1 MARYAL
7 AGVSVFRSI
16 TCLAGGVGAARF
28 LQGLANVFPQE
39 KTTVVVNTGDDL
51 QYLGCH
57 VSPDLDIV
65 TYTLAGIVDREKG
78 WGIEDD
84 TFNCLDQLAKYSAET
99 WFRIGDR
106 DFATHLLRT
115 AFLQQGF
122 SLSEVTEKIRG
133 SLRVSSRILPM
144 TDQIVAT
151 KIKTAEAVL
160 EFQEYFV
167 KRKFRDKVEDVT
179 YEGATLATP
188 APGVVPAIEKADLIV
203 FCPSNPILSIG
214 PILAIQG
221 IRDSLSKTRA
231 KIVGISP
238 IVGGKAIKGPLDRL
252 MENLGLEVSPYGVA
266 QLYKGLMK
274 GYVIDQLDKPVV
286 PKIVSLGMRVLA
298 TNTIMDSEQAK
309 TQLARDTIKFAET
322 IA

>member
-1 MARYAL
+1 
-7 AGVSVFRSI
+7 VFRSI
-16 TCLAGGVGAARF
+16 ACLAGGVGAARF
-28 LQGLANVFPQE
+28 LEGLANVFPPE
-39 KTTVVVNTGDDL
+39 KITAIVNTGDDL

-65 TYTLAGIVDREKG
+65 TYTLAGLADRKNG
-78 WGIEDD
+78 WGIEQD
-84 TFNCLDQLAKYSAET
+84 TYNCLGQLAKYSAET

-122 SLSEVTEKIRG
+122 NLSEVTEKIST
-133 SLRVSSRILPM
+133 SLKVKVKILPM

-151 KIKTAEAVL
+151 KIKTPVGVL

-167 KRKFRDKVEDVT
+167 KRKFQDQVEDVT

-188 APGVVPAIEKADLIV
+188 APGVTPAIEKSDLIV
-203 FCPSNPILSIG
+203 FSPSNPILSIG
-214 PILAIQG
+214 PMLAIPG

-238 IVGGKAIKGPLDRL
+238 IVGGKAIKGPLDKM
-252 MENLGLEVSPYGVA
+252 MESLGLEVSPFGVA
-266 QLYKGLMK
+266 RLYSGLMK
-274 GYVIDQLDKPVV
+274 GYVIDRQDKSIAS
-286 PKIVSLGMRVLA
+286 KITSLGMKVLA
-298 TNTIMDSEQAK
+298 TNTLMDSMEAK
-309 TQLARDTIKFAET
+309 TQLARNTINFAET
-322 IA
+322 LN

>member
-1 MARYAL
+1 
-7 AGVSVFRSI
+7 VFRSI

-28 LQGLANVFPQE
+28 LEGLASVFPPE
-39 KTTVVVNTGDDL
+39 KITAIVNTGDDL

-65 TYTLAGIVDREKG
+65 TYTLAGLADRQNG
-78 WGIEDD
+78 WGIQED
-84 TFNCLDQLAKYSAET
+84 THNCLGQLAKYSAET

-122 SLSEVTEKIRG
+122 NLSEVTEKIRT
-133 SLRVSSRILPM
+133 SLKVKAQILPM

-151 KIKTAEAVL
+151 KIKTPVGVL

-167 KRKFRDKVEDVT
+167 KRKFQDQVEDVT
-179 YEGATLATP
+179 YEGATLAIP
-188 APGVVPAIEKADLIV
+188 APGVTPAIEKSDLII

-214 PILAIQG
+214 PMLAIPG

-231 KIVGISP
+231 RIVGISP
-238 IVGGKAIKGPLDRL
+238 IVGGKAIKGPLDKM
-252 MENLGLEVSPYGVA
+252 MESLGLEVSPFGVA
-266 QLYKGLMK
+266 QLYRGLMR
-274 GYVIDQLDKPVV
+274 GYVIDQLDKSIAS
-286 PKIVSLGMRVLA
+286 KITSLGMKVLA
-298 TNTIMDSEQAK
+298 TNTLMDSMDAK
-309 TQLARDTIKFAET
+309 IQLARNTISFAET
-322 IA
+322 LS